1 MSLVG
6 VGVGMGSIPICSWK
20 KARIGRGGFEIAD
33 EISYQ
38 PVVAVA
44 ALLQQ
49 EMAVIS
55 DIARECSNQRFSA
68 SGGRGRICTVNAKF
82 PSTCLGKSPA
92 RIKC

>member
-1 MSLVG
+1 MSL

-38 PVVAVA
+38 RVVAVA

-55 DIARECSNQRFSA
+55 DIAQECSNQRFSA
-68 SGGRGRICTVNAKF
+68 SGGRGRICTVNAEF
-82 PSTCLGKSPA
+82 PSTCLGNSSA
-92 RIKC
+92 CIKC